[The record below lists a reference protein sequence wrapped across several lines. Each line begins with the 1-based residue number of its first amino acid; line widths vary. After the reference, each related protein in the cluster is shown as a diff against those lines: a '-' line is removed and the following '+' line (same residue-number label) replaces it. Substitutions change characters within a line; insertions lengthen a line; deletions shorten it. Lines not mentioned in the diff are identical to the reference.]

1 MNPEAYHKALED
13 LVVQHPVAMSTIV
26 QLGGPLPDGEDDEH
40 RAQIYDLVRGAVEE
54 LSREWQE
61 PPTGPGRTEG
71 GGYS

>member
-1 MNPEAYHKALED
+1 MKPEEYHKALED

-54 LSREWQE
+54 LSV
-61 PPTGPGRTEG
+61 G
-71 GGYS
+71 